1 MQKIYPNYYNEFSC
15 IASKCKHSCCVSWEI
30 DIDGRSLKKYQNV
43 KGELGE
49 KLKNNVSTD
58 GVPKFIIKKDG
69 RCPFLDKDNLC
80 ELITKLGDK
89 SLCYICANHP
99 RFYNFLSD
107 RTEVGL
113 GLSCEEVA
121 RIVLSKKQKTEFIA
135 VGKRGSKPLSNK
147 KRKLLEYRDRVISIL
162 QNRDKTISQRLND
175 LEKEFD
181 AKVPNLTVKRL
192 GRFLSK
198 LEVLDKT
205 WLTTLK
211 LLKTDINA
219 TDYLEFA
226 KSFPETETELEQ
238 FAVYLS
244 YRHLINAYDIE
255 DFSDRISFIIL
266 SVNLLRALLVVSL
279 KITGMSKFLERIEF
293 FRSFSAEIEYS
304 DDNFNQVLDLITM
317 KKAGL

>member
-1 MQKIYPNYYNEFSC
+1 
-15 IASKCKHSCCVSWEI
+15 VSWEI
-30 DIDGRSLKKYQNV
+30 DIDNRSLKKYQKI
-43 KGELGE
+43 KGELGA
-49 KLKNNVSTD
+49 KLKNNISTD
-58 GVPKFIIKKDG
+58 GTPKFIIKKDG

-121 RIVLSKKQKTEFIA
+121 RIVLSQKQKTEFITD
-135 VGKRGSKPLSNK
+135 GKSGSKPLSK
-147 KRKLLEYRDRVISIL
+147 KRLKLLEFRDNVISTL
-162 QNRDKTISQRLND
+162 QNREKSISQRLSE

-181 AKVPNLTVKRL
+181 AKVPNLTLKGV

-198 LEVLDKT
+198 LEVLDKS
-205 WLTTLK
+205 WLSTLK
-211 LLKTDINA
+211 LLRTDIKKV
-219 TDYLEFA
+219 DYLEYD
-226 KSFPETETELEQ
+226 KKFPETEIEFEQ
-238 FAVYLS
+238 FVVYLA

-266 SVNLLRALLVVSL
+266 SVNLIKAFLVANY
-279 KITGMSKFLERIEF
+279 KITGESEFFERVEF
-293 FRSFSAEIEYS
+293 FRSFSTEIEYS
-304 DDNFNQVLDLITM
+304 DENFNQVLDLITM